1 MPLDPSLQFELSL
14 RLAVGAARGAVVG
27 LEREIHDHPA
37 GMRTHL
43 LVALGATLFAV
54 ISGYGNAA
62 VRQAGLGAG
71 FDPTR
76 IAAQIVTGIGFL
88 GAGAILQMGAS
99 VKGLTTAASLW
110 ATAAVG
116 VAVGSGEYL
125 LGTVATVLVVFSLGP
140 LNAII
145 RRLRP
150 RGSRILD
157 LRLELATLDALGSV
171 TEHATRLGAELSA
184 ISSRKLGKGRYEL
197 EMSLRLPSGSSPQ
210 RLVAVLG
217 RLPGVDVIASSDSN

>member
-1 MPLDPSLQFELSL
+1 MPLDPALQFELSL
-14 RLAVGAARGAVVG
+14 RLVVGAALGAVVG

-54 ISGYGNAA
+54 ISGYGYAA
-62 VRQAGLGAG
+62 GQAGLGAG

-157 LRLELATLDALGSV
+157 MRLELATLDALGSV

-217 RLPGVDVIASSDSN
+217 GLPGVDGIASSDSN